1 MLAYTALIAFPLND
15 GRLVTGHSHDMV
27 KLDFFSFGSKK
38 PSHPLDSVKLISEW
52 YAPVSRE
59 TGTVA
64 HDKATELLMQ
74 FNAQSENY
82 SPESLE
88 AVLAL
93 DRLLSV
99 HHQQLCEQYLLNT
112 RMPKALE
119 AQLRAQILGYGRQ
132 ILSAYQRFMSF
143 DPDDSSAVAVR
154 MMLPLVIARMM
165 HYLTEF
171 ALWQYYRHFQPDEMF
186 WRNVNQLFAYAE
198 QHHIDAAPVQLFP
211 DWPNTTIHDLY
222 LSLLMVSMLTS
233 GNLSIR
239 QIRFAYQLILRT
251 SNTMTLGQDYLGEAS
266 FLVNLTAGQPPSRV
280 RDVLP
285 KGVIRVWHTAD
296 LVDQLTLWA
305 TVFESGGVPGE
316 LKPIM
321 TSGVDAG
328 LLRYLCREWA
338 VKPYRFDRAERVRV
352 QSLQVEVAQRLP
364 VLHKLVREV
373 EEKARDETRRASGA
387 EESFD
392 VAEEVRIYGFVTSRR
407 RERQAVSSV
416 QVKEQFPFWDVD
428 NKSETGL
435 GLNLPAQGNEWV
447 ALGTLLGFRD
457 RGTEDWSLGVVRR
470 LQRPGQDRIYLGVQ
484 ILTSRPV
491 AAALRQ
497 EEGRPVDP
505 TTPSEMVWNQGEI
518 ALFVPLI
525 KEGKKLNTL
534 LISTGSYAMGK
545 QFHMV
550 ARGKMFQ
557 ISLGR
562 VVERATEWCQ
572 VEVELIK
579 TLS

>member
-1 MLAYTALIAFPLND
+1 
-15 GRLVTGHSHDMV
+15 MV

-38 PSHPLDSVKLISEW
+38 AAHPLDSVKLMGEW
-52 YAPVSRE
+52 YGPLARE
-59 TGTVA
+59 TGPVA
-64 HDKATELLMQ
+64 HAKATELLMQ

-88 AVLAL
+88 AVLEL
-93 DRLLSV
+93 DKLMFPA
-99 HHQQLCEQYLLNT
+99 HEQLCEQYLLNT
-112 RMPKALE
+112 RMPKQLE

-132 ILSAYQRFMSF
+132 ILAAYQRFMGF
-143 DPDDSSAVAVR
+143 DPDDGAAVSLR

-171 ALWQYYRHFQPDEMF
+171 ALWQYYRHYQPDEMF
-186 WRNVNQLFAYAE
+186 WRNVHQLFSYAE
-198 QHHIDAAPVQLFP
+198 QHQIDAAPVQLFP
-211 DWPNTTIHDLY
+211 DRPTATIHDLY

-233 GNLSIR
+233 GNLTIR
-239 QIRFAYQLILRT
+239 QTRFAYQLSLLT
-251 SNTMTLGQDYLGEAS
+251 SNTMTLGQDFMGETS
-266 FLVNLTAGQPPSRV
+266 FVVNLGGGQPPGRV
-280 RDVLP
+280 RGDLP
-285 KGVIRVWHTAD
+285 KGVLRVWHTGELID
-296 LVDQLTLWA
+296 RLTLWA
-305 TVFESGGVPGE
+305 SVFEAGGVPSE
-316 LKPIM
+316 LKAIM
-321 TSGVDAG
+321 TAGVDAG

-338 VKPYRFDRAERVRV
+338 VRPHRFERAERVRV
-352 QSLQVEVAQRLP
+352 QSQQIEVAQRLP
-364 VLHKLVREV
+364 VLHKLVREQ
-373 EEKARDETRRASGA
+373 EERARDDARRSGTASG
-387 EESFD
+387 FD
-392 VAEEVRIYGFVTSRR
+392 TEEEVRIYGFVTSRR
-407 RERQAVSSV
+407 RERQLVSAV
-416 QVKEQFPFWDVD
+416 QAKEQFPFWDVD

-447 ALGTLLGFRD
+447 ALGTLLGFRE
-457 RGTEDWSLGVVRR
+457 RGLDDWSLGVVRR

-505 TTPSEMVWNQGEI
+505 STPAEMVWNQGEI
-518 ALFVPLI
+518 ALFVPLL
-525 KEGKKLNTL
+525 KDGKKLNTL
-534 LISTGSYAMGK
+534 LISIGSYAMGK

-550 ARGKMFQ
+550 ARGKVFL

-572 VEVELIK
+572 VEVELIR

>member
-1 MLAYTALIAFPLND
+1 
-15 GRLVTGHSHDMV
+15 MV

-38 PSHPLDSVKLISEW
+38 PAHPLDSVRLISDW

-59 TGTVA
+59 TGPVA
-64 HDKATELLMQ
+64 HAKATELLMQ

-88 AVLAL
+88 AVLEL
-93 DRLLSV
+93 DRLVNV

-132 ILSAYQRFMSF
+132 VLAAYQRFMSF
-143 DPDDSSAVAVR
+143 DPDDHAAVALR

-165 HYLTEF
+165 HYLSEF
-171 ALWQYYRHFQPDEMF
+171 ALWQYYRHFQPDEIF

-198 QHHIDAAPVQLFP
+198 QHHIDSAPVQLFP
-211 DWPNTTIHDLY
+211 DWPSTTIHDLY

-239 QIRFAYQLILRT
+239 QIRFAYQLSLIT

-266 FLVNLTAGQPPSRV
+266 FLVNLASGQPPARA

-296 LVDQLTLWA
+296 LIDQLTLWA
-305 TVFESGGVPGE
+305 AVFESGGVPAE
-316 LKPIM
+316 LKRIM
-321 TSGVDAG
+321 AAGVDG
-328 LLRYLCREWA
+328 NLMRHLCREWA
-338 VKPYRFDRAERVRV
+338 VKPYRFERAERVRV
-352 QSLQVEVAQRLP
+352 QSMQVEVAQRLP
-364 VLHKLVREV
+364 VLHKLVREQ
-373 EEKARDETRRASGA
+373 EERAREETRRAGGEDA
-387 EESFD
+387 FD
-392 VAEEVRIYGFVTSRR
+392 TAEEVRIYGFVTSRR
-407 RERQAVSSV
+407 RERQQVSPL

-435 GLNLPAQGNEWV
+435 GLSLPAQGNDWV

-457 RGTEDWSLGVVRR
+457 RGAEDWSLGVVRR
-470 LQRPGQDRIYLGVQ
+470 LQRPGQDRLYLGVQ

-491 AAALRQ
+491 AAALRH

-505 TTPSEMVWNQGEI
+505 SMPADMVWNQGEI
-518 ALFVPLI
+518 ALFVPLL
-525 KEGKKLNTL
+525 KDGKKLNTL

-550 ARGKMFQ
+550 ARGKMFL

>member
-1 MLAYTALIAFPLND
+1 
-15 GRLVTGHSHDMV
+15 MV

-38 PSHPLDSVKLISEW
+38 PSHPLDSVKLMAEW
-52 YAPVSRE
+52 YAPLSRE
-59 TGTVA
+59 TGPVA
-64 HDKATELLMQ
+64 HTKATELLMQ

-88 AVLAL
+88 AVLEL
-93 DRLLSV
+93 DKLLSQA
-99 HHQQLCEQYLLNT
+99 HEQLCEQYLLNT
-112 RMPKALE
+112 RMPKPLE

-132 ILSAYQRFMSF
+132 ILAAYQRFMSF
-143 DPDDSSAVAVR
+143 DPDDSSAAAVR

-171 ALWQYYRHFQPDEMF
+171 ALWQYYRHYQPDEMF
-186 WRNVNQLFAYAE
+186 WRNVHQLFSYAE

-211 DWPNTTIHDLY
+211 EWGSTTVHDLY

-239 QIRFAYQLILRT
+239 QTRFAYQLSLLT
-251 SNTMTLGQDYLGEAS
+251 SNTMTLGQDFMGETS
-266 FLVNLTAGQPPSRV
+266 FVVNLAGGQPPGRV
-280 RDVLP
+280 RGDLP
-285 KGVIRVWHTAD
+285 KGVLRVWHTRE
-296 LVDQLTLWA
+296 LVDRLTQWA
-305 TVFESGGVPGE
+305 SVFEAGGVPSE
-316 LKPIM
+316 LKAIM
-321 TSGVDAG
+321 TAGVDAA
-328 LLRYLCREWA
+328 LLRHLCREWA
-338 VKPYRFDRAERVRV
+338 VRPFRFERAERVRV
-352 QSLQVEVAQRLP
+352 QSQQVEVAQRLP
-364 VLHKLVREV
+364 MLHKLVREQ
-373 EEKARDETRRASGA
+373 EERARDDARRTGGGGDGFET
-387 EESFD
+387 E
-392 VAEEVRIYGFVTSRR
+392 EEVRIYGFVTSRR
-407 RERQAVSSV
+407 RERQLVSPL
-416 QVKEQFPFWDVD
+416 QVKETLPFWDVD

-435 GLNLPAQGNEWV
+435 GLSLPAQGNEWV

-457 RGTEDWSLGVVRR
+457 RDADEWSLGVVRR

-505 TTPSEMVWNQGEI
+505 SMPSEMVWNQGEI
-518 ALFVPLI
+518 ALFVPLL
-525 KEGKKLNTL
+525 KDGKKLNTL

-550 ARGKMFQ
+550 ARGKMFL